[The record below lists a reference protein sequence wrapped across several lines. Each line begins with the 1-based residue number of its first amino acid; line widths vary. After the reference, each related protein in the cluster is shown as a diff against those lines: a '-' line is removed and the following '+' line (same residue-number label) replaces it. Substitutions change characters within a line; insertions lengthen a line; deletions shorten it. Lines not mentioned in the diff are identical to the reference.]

1 MIDTNVEQDLQSMH
15 PLISWRSIVG
25 GLLISF
31 FSMVG
36 LIGLGL
42 AFGGT
47 GMGEETTVRS
57 LGLYTGIWFLIS
69 AVVSLFFGSYFA
81 SRISKVSSPRVGSA
95 QGLIIAAL
103 FLGGFLFEV
112 VVSIGGA
119 GRLTR
124 DLMTRSSTVMET
136 STESLSQAPAIK
148 EIIQDVVGNLTL
160 KNDPNFV
167 TASIAAKL
175 IRGDAS
181 SAANYLAEEA
191 SISTLEAQ
199 DRISNLKLK
208 IDDSIQKAKMVT
220 AAAMKSIGISL
231 FLLVFFGGVFSILGG
246 SLGSFTNIRKPI
258 MTQKRDYVAR
268 EQHA

>member
-1 MIDTNVEQDLQSMH
+1 MLDTNVEQELQSMH
-15 PLISWRSIVG
+15 PLVSWRSIAG
-25 GLLISF
+25 GLFISF
-31 FSMVG
+31 FTMVG

-47 GMGEETTVRS
+47 GIDQETTVKS

-69 AVVSLFFGSYFA
+69 AIISLFCGSYFA
-81 SRISKVSSPRVGSA
+81 SRISKISSPRVGSA

-124 DLMTRSSTVMET
+124 DLMTRTSAMME
-136 STESLSQAPAIK
+136 SPTERLSQAPAIK
-148 EIIQDVVGNLTL
+148 EMIQDVVGNLTL

-167 TASIAAKL
+167 IASIAAKL
-175 IRGDAS
+175 IRGDES

-199 DRISNLKLK
+199 DRIINLKLK
-208 IDDSIQKAKMVT
+208 IDDSIQKAKMIT
-220 AAAMKSIGISL
+220 GAAMKSIGVSL
-231 FLLVFFGGVFSILGG
+231 FLLVFFGGIFSILGG

-258 MTQKRDYVAR
+258 ITQKRDYVAR